1 MNYGV
6 EKTSKTNVSTLI
18 EKVRLML
25 GLIMMFSG
33 LYFGFFSVGVGESLG
48 LLSVMA
54 SPFVMV
60 ADK

>member
-1 MNYGV
+1 MNYGA
-6 EKTSKTNVSTLI
+6 EKTGKAKMATVS
-18 EKVRLML
+18 EKIRLML

-60 ADK
+60 ADR

>member
-1 MNYGV
+1 MNYGA
-6 EKTSKTNVSTLI
+6 EKTSKTNVSTFI

-25 GLIMMFSG
+25 GLAMMFSG